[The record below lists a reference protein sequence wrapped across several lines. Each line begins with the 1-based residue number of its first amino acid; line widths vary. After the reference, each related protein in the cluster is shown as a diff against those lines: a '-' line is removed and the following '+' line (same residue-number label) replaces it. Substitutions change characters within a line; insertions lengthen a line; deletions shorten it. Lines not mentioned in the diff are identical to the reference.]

1 MVLRGRGAHPR
12 PPRLRYNAFSRG
24 TAPTVTTGEGR
35 MPRTMG
41 GKVAAQRRNKMRERL
56 WPKDAAYW
64 RGPKDRGFFCA
75 PRSVSLIIRMLNT
88 KSVAGVENLG
98 SVYLE
103 LLSCHLGEGLVEMGR
118 EEDHAYAAGYSGQRS
133 VRSWRERMKKLE
145 EHGFIRTAPRGSLQ
159 YGYVFLVHPA
169 VAVENFVKANASKVK
184 SEWQNAYA
192 AHQVDYQE
200 MTADEAREAE

>member
-1 MVLRGRGAHPR
+1 
-12 PPRLRYNAFSRG
+12 
-24 TAPTVTTGEGR
+24 
-35 MPRTMG
+35 MPRSMG
-41 GKVAAQRRNKMRERL
+41 GKVAAQRRNKVRERL
-56 WPKDAAYW
+56 WPQDGAYW
-64 RGPKDRGFFCA
+64 KGPKDRGFFCA

-88 KSVAGVENLG
+88 KSIAGAENLG

-103 LLSCHLGEGLVEMGR
+103 LLSRHLGEGLVEMGP

-145 EHGFIRTAPRGSLQ
+145 EHGFIRTAPRGSLM

-169 VAVENFVKANASKVK
+169 IAVENFIKANPNKVK
-184 SEWQNAYA
+184 GEWQNAYA

-200 MTADEAREAE
+200 ITADEVREAA